1 MASRYVVNKKNLYG
15 KKIFLLGTSNLG
27 PVNTPIRAISANHV
41 KSVFGED
48 GTLLDAYRVIKES
61 DFDCEVTLVK
71 ISGIHSELYLDIN
84 VPEGEIIKEG
94 FYLKAKYANEIY
106 DNIKVIIDEEALY
119 IYYEGE
125 ELGDYTM
132 EYRYNVQDEN
142 GEDVLDS
149 DGNKIYKSMY
159 DLAEEINEDAR
170 NLNGYVYCYVS
181 CEPSVLANA
190 ALVGVNPSINKMN
203 GGNSGLYYNK
213 NMLYNCLSDTYGILE
228 GRNIDIII
236 PLQCYYDDT
245 FTDVSD
251 YLTEYYDLDREYLT
265 LKIDGEYLSY
275 YKQLLDFCKRQM
287 QFGFLTHGIMGLNT
301 VGDPFIDQDSYYL
314 KLEHFKS
321 VNEDDKSDDKYRQL
335 VSVCVGDLYTTYG
348 TRVYNSYIAYAALVA
363 NIKITE
369 NTTNKPLPKSFTMFN
384 DFDTRMLA
392 KIRELG
398 YTAFRYSILKKRVV
412 VANGVTTSKDKNFK
426 YLCNIRMCQLAM
438 CYVRELLTSY
448 IGKNI
453 NMLIKTRE
461 LEQSLIALLN
471 KLVTLKVI
479 TGFAINSI
487 TNPNTGHILL
497 DLSFKTLYM
506 NESIRAYSGLTAMR
520 YGDDE

>member
-170 NLNGYVYCYVS
+170 NLNGYVYC
-181 CEPSVLANA
+181 
-190 ALVGVNPSINKMN
+190 
-203 GGNSGLYYNK
+203 
-213 NMLYNCLSDTYGILE
+213 
-228 GRNIDIII
+228 
-236 PLQCYYDDT
+236 
-245 FTDVSD
+245 
-251 YLTEYYDLDREYLT
+251 
-265 LKIDGEYLSY
+265 
-275 YKQLLDFCKRQM
+275 
-287 QFGFLTHGIMGLNT
+287 
-301 VGDPFIDQDSYYL
+301 
-314 KLEHFKS
+314 
-321 VNEDDKSDDKYRQL
+321 
-335 VSVCVGDLYTTYG
+335 
-348 TRVYNSYIAYAALVA
+348 
-363 NIKITE
+363 
-369 NTTNKPLPKSFTMFN
+369 
-384 DFDTRMLA
+384 
-392 KIRELG
+392 
-398 YTAFRYSILKKRVV
+398 
-412 VANGVTTSKDKNFK
+412 
-426 YLCNIRMCQLAM
+426 
-438 CYVRELLTSY
+438 
-448 IGKNI
+448 
-453 NMLIKTRE
+453 
-461 LEQSLIALLN
+461 
-471 KLVTLKVI
+471 
-479 TGFAINSI
+479 
-487 TNPNTGHILL
+487 
-497 DLSFKTLYM
+497 
-506 NESIRAYSGLTAMR
+506 
-520 YGDDE
+520 